1 MAASQTRYAQEL
13 VELRSGVLAMGS
25 MVEQTIG
32 EAMRALIEG
41 NVELARGVIVGDH
54 EVNELDRRLREHCFT
69 VIAGSETISP
79 ADLRLIFSFQ
89 HIVLEL
95 ERMADHATHIARAA
109 IRLHGLPPL
118 DAQRRLPEMA
128 RLTQIQVTEILKA
141 VVDADETLARQIAP
155 RDDAVDALYRELWSD
170 LIRSMAEPENVER
183 AAILLFVAKDVERIA
198 DRVTN
203 IAEDVLFLQTGHV
216 VELG

>member
-1 MAASQTRYAQEL
+1 MPASQTRYAQEL
-13 VELRSGVLAMGS
+13 VELRSGVIAMGS
-25 MVEQTIG
+25 LVEQTIG

-54 EVNELDRRLREHCFT
+54 EVNELHRRLREDCFT
-69 VIAGSETISP
+69 VMAGSEAVSP

-109 IRLHGLPPL
+109 VRLHGLPAL
-118 DAQRRLPEMA
+118 EAQRRLPEMA
-128 RLTQIQVTEILKA
+128 GLTQIQVAEILKA
-141 VVDADETLARQIAP
+141 VVGADETLARQIAV

-170 LIRSMAEPENVER
+170 LIRSMAEPENVQR

-203 IAEDVLFLQTGHV
+203 IAEDVVFLQTGHV

>member
-1 MAASQTRYAQEL
+1 MPASQTRYAQEL
-13 VELRSGVLAMGS
+13 VELRSGVIAMGS
-25 MVEQTIG
+25 LVEQTIG

-54 EVNELDRRLREHCFT
+54 EVNELHRRLREDCFT
-69 VIAGSETISP
+69 VMAGSKAVSP

-109 IRLHGLPPL
+109 VRLHGLPAL
-118 DAQRRLPEMA
+118 EAQRRLPEMA
-128 RLTQIQVTEILKA
+128 GLTQIQVAEILKA
-141 VVDADETLARQIAP
+141 VVGADETLARQIAV

-170 LIRSMAEPENVER
+170 LIRSMAEPENVQR

-203 IAEDVLFLQTGHV
+203 IAEDVVFLQTGHV

>member
-1 MAASQTRYAQEL
+1 MPASQTRYAQEL
-13 VELRSGVLAMGS
+13 VELLSGVLAMGS

-41 NVELARGVIVGDH
+41 NAELARGV
-54 EVNELDRRLREHCFT
+54 NELHRRLWEHCFT
-69 VIAGSETISP
+69 VIAGSEEISS

-109 IRLHGLPPL
+109 IRLNGLPPL
-118 DAQRRLPEMA
+118 EAQRRLPEMA
-128 RLTQIQVTEILKA
+128 ELTQNQVAEILKA
-141 VVDADETLARQIAP
+141 VVDADETTARQIAM

-170 LIRSMAEPENVER
+170 LIRSMVEPENVER

-203 IAEDVLFLQTGHV
+203 IAEDVVFLHTGHV